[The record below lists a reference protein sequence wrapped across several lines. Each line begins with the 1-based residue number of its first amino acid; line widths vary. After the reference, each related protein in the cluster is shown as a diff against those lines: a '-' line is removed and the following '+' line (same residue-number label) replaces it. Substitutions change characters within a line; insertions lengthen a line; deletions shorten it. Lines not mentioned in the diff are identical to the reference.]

1 MLPPYKG
8 DGCPRTACPSLDLEW
23 FPMEEEEEEEEEEA
37 WKPCC
42 CRPSTSHVGHPYLYL
57 YLCYTC
63 MQLTVYACVYC
74 SIYSVALLKAVTSTK
89 LSPSGRY
96 ALVGYGVRQAGL
108 VLGHSRPD
116 ATCEVLSLIDHMSS
130 VAVFCDEEDEVY
142 LTLPHLTCRG
152 ADHCSSLML

>member
-1 MLPPYKG
+1 MH
-8 DGCPRTACPSLDLEW
+8 A
-23 FPMEEEEEEEEEEA
+23 
-37 WKPCC
+37 
-42 CRPSTSHVGHPYLYL
+42 
-57 YLCYTC
+57 C
-63 MQLTVYACVYC
+63 MQLTVYACIY

-130 VAVFCDEEDEVY
+130 VAVFCDEEDEVTYHALPY
-142 LTLPHLTCRG
+142 LTCSR